1 MANVARAAKR
11 KNWVTSGSAAGAA
24 HHGLFLV
31 LAEVVPDPGAQDR
44 ADPALRH
51 PAGPI
56 AIFLSRDFE
65 QVALIVE

>member
-11 KNWVTSGSAAGAA
+11 VTTGSAAGAA

-44 ADPALRH
+44 ADPALGIQT
-51 PAGPI
+51 GPI
-56 AIFLSRDFE
+56 AIFLSRDFLDS
-65 QVALIVE
+65 VRF